1 MNRWYRLEHLAHVE
15 ALVRAG
21 ELRKLQEWAE
31 RLEDNLARLLEEKQ
45 RTEYALTR
53 TGPGTVLDMQTAYS
67 YLSGLRGTARDLAER
82 LEEARRRAEDAE
94 EAVRE
99 KRTERE
105 RYRVLFTWEAERV
118 RVEALRREQGEIDAA
133 AARFVRMRSR
143 GAESET

>member
-15 ALVRAG
+15 SLVRAG
-21 ELRKLQEWAE
+21 ELRSLRDWAE
-31 RLEDNLARLLEEKQ
+31 RLEDDLTRLLEEKH

-67 YLSGLRGTARDLAER
+67 YLAELRGTAQALAGR
-82 LEEARRRAEDAE
+82 LEEARRRAEEAE

-105 RYRVLFTWEAERV
+105 RYRVLLGWEAERV
-118 RVEALRREQGEIDAA
+118 RRETLRREQGEIDALA
-133 AARFVRMRSR
+133 VRFVRMRSP
-143 GAESET
+143 GADSET